1 MVLNADNQLQHQQGD
16 SQRTPHQQPL
26 PTQSCMS
33 VTNAGTDCRG
43 QTNNLHLPAVLHGAR
58 CYTDASLLSDNS
70 ASTRTAGLGVFLLNP
85 GNTSSTTLYVQA
97 RIAGIQSVLMAEAA
111 AAARVAKQLS
121 LSSVNFLTDNQ
132 SMPNFYNS
140 RDLFNPP
147 HWNIKT

>member
-1 MVLNADNQLQHQQGD
+1 MLHRCIPTVGQQRIHKNSRAGSLPPQPRQHII
-16 SQRTPHQQPL
+16 
-26 PTQSCMS
+26 
-33 VTNAGTDCRG
+33 
-43 QTNNLHLPAVLHGAR
+43 
-58 CYTDASLLSDNS
+58 Y
-70 ASTRTAGLGVFLLNP
+70 
-85 GNTSSTTLYVQA
+85 NTYVQA